1 MSLPAK
7 ISTIVLGGGCFWC
20 LDASFQLLPGV
31 THVTCGYAG
40 GSVENPSYEQVY
52 TDQTGHAEVV
62 EVEFDPSRIPLEG
75 VLGFF
80 WQLHNATQA
89 DGQGGDLGT
98 RYRSVIY
105 YASPAQKVVAEKSR
119 AAEQATL
126 AAPITTEIAPLKKFW
141 RAEPYHQNYFAQ
153 HPERAYCTA
162 VIKPK
167 LRKLQAA
174 LQPNQP

>member
-1 MSLPAK
+1 MRDS
-7 ISTIVLGGGCFWC
+7 IVLGGGCFWR

-40 GSVENPSYEQVY
+40 GEMASPSYEQVY
-52 TDQTGHAEVV
+52 SDKTGHVEVV
-62 EVEFDPSRIPLEG
+62 KVEFDPAKISPDQVLE
-75 VLGFF
+75 FF
-80 WQLHNATQA
+80 WQVHDATQT

-105 YASPAQKVVAEKSR
+105 YANEAQKIAAEKSR

-126 AAPITTEIAPLKKFW
+126 TKPITTKISPLKKFW
-141 RAEPYHQNYFAQ
+141 AAEEYHQNYFAQ
-153 HPERAYCTA
+153 HPERAYCAA

-167 LRKLQAA
+167 IKKLQAKLA
-174 LQPNQP
+174 QHSS